1 MTSEGRSDRLVCA
14 DCGRSI
20 PWRSD
25 EAGEWPTV
33 EDGETFVTLCF
44 DCYGRRYGKD
54 ELEQARG
61 AVHDVQEDERGEDDD
76 RSTDPPMGTEQP

>member
-1 MTSEGRSDRLVCA
+1 MTAASRPDGPSDQLVCA
-14 DCGRSI
+14 ECGREI

-33 EDGETFVTLCF
+33 EDADGSFSLCF
-44 DCYGRRYGKD
+44 ECYGKRYGLD

-61 AVHDVQEDERGEDDD
+61 AVHDAHEDERH
-76 RSTDPPMGTEQP
+76 DPSV